1 MGSILS
7 RFFDKDYV
15 MTKKTTKAAEEKVEA
30 AAPEQPKE
38 IPVAV
43 IAKLPPHAFSVALNE
58 GGKTV
63 KHSFNSKEAMVTF
76 LASRIL

>member
-1 MGSILS
+1 MFKKIINKGLE
-7 RFFDKDYV
+7 
-15 MTKKTTKAAEEKVEA
+15 MTKKITKVEKEEAVAQIA
-30 AAPEQPKE
+30 AVEPKE

-43 IAKLPPHAFSVALNE
+43 IAKRPPHAFTVALNE

-63 KHSFNSKEAMVTF
+63 KHEFNSKEAMVTF

>member
-1 MGSILS
+1 MFKKIINKGLE
-7 RFFDKDYV
+7 
-15 MTKKTTKAAEEKVEA
+15 MTKKIAKEATAEVA
-30 AAPEQPKE
+30 TPEPKE

-43 IAKLPPHAFSVALNE
+43 IAKRPPHAFTVALNE

-63 KHSFNSKEAMVTF
+63 KHEFNSKEAMVTF

>member
-7 RFFDKDYV
+7 RFFDKDYQ
-15 MTKKTTKAAEEKVEA
+15 MTKKTTKAEEAKGEA
-30 AAPEQPKE
+30 APQE

-43 IAKLPPHAFSVALNE
+43 IAKRPPHGFSVALNE

-63 KHSFNSKEAMVTF
+63 KHEFNSKEAMTTF
-76 LASRIL
+76 LNSRVL